1 MDILR
6 HIKLKRERDKD
17 KNNKLISFRI
27 DDEKLL
33 EKYETIF
40 TEVEGLKNIELNV
53 LSAYDDRYV
62 KTEIRTYGNKVY
74 TYFRELNVP
83 EDDIE
88 YESFTVTFID
98 ALNVHGSKYYLLV
111 YLDNCAYKI
120 VNKEMGDYL
129 DENVF
134 EYWIL

>member
-1 MDILR
+1 M
-6 HIKLKRERDKD
+6 
-17 KNNKLISFRI
+17 
-27 DDEKLL
+27 
-33 EKYETIF
+33 
-40 TEVEGLKNIELNV
+40 
-53 LSAYDDRYV
+53 
-62 KTEIRTYGNKVY
+62 
-74 TYFRELNVP
+74 P

-111 YLDNCAYKI
+111 YLENCAYKI